1 MVQSLPQCISTSEAA
16 LSYCYPGYLL
26 SAAVDSNTEEMILD
40 FRTRFSQEVC
50 FIAELCVVNINVA
63 CIYGCKGEVRVVCP
77 DQAVRHRVDYQFV
90 NRG

>member
-63 CIYGCKGEVRVVCP
+63 CIYGCKVRVVFL
-77 DQAVRHRVDYQFV
+77 DQAVRHRRVDYQFV